1 MNIKNLMRNIWALWV
16 LCRFAKTVVLR
27 FFFFEELN
35 LRSLYL
41 LPLWSVAKPLRDFVF
56 FFSFRV
62 SCIRSLQMQSSW
74 KQRGTLLK
82 CADVWWCIVRGNAVG
97 TQELFVYFLQ
107 RNFDMGVQSCANK
120 AWQPLTDFR
129 GPGQRRR
136 RGEVN
141 RQTPPHQSLQPGE
154 AQEAK
159 PADPLQGSDPSMPF
173 SW

>member
-1 MNIKNLMRNIWALWV
+1 MNIKNLMRNIWDLRV
-16 LCRFAKTVVLR
+16 LCRFAKTV
-27 FFFFEELN
+27 FFLN
-35 LRSLYL
+35 LRSLHL
-41 LPLWSVAKPLRDFVF
+41 LSLWAVAKPLRDICV
-56 FFSFRV
+56 FSFFPGLLYQK
-62 SCIRSLQMQSSW
+62 SADAEW

-107 RNFDMGVQSCANK
+107 RNFDMGTQSCANNK

-129 GPGQRRR
+129 GPGRRR
-136 RGEVN
+136 GRGEVN
-141 RQTPPHQSLQPGE
+141 RQTPSHQSLQPGE

-173 SW
+173 S